1 MFSIPHKSS
10 LIEEHDTQLLN
21 NIPFTLSISP
31 IFGILRIFTAEKEC
45 TA

>member
-10 LIEEHDTQLLN
+10 LIEEHDTVLN

-31 IFGILRIFTAEKEC
+31 VFGIIGIFTAEQEYI
-45 TA
+45 T